1 MTEETPNR
9 AQLQRL
15 CAMSL
20 ERWRDELTV
29 RLTPDD
35 AWRLLLGSAMNALL
49 AVGTAADAA
58 RVLREAAAALESGA
72 PVEH

>member
-1 MTEETPNR
+1 MTEQTPSQDELR
-9 AQLQRL
+9 HL
-15 CAMSL
+15 CARSL
-20 ERWRDELTV
+20 ERWRDELAV

-35 AWRLLLGSAMNALL
+35 AWRMLLGSAMNALL

-58 RVLREAAAALESGA
+58 RVLREAATTLESGA